1 MYGYFTD
8 FNPKFLRS
16 RRSIS
21 PLGYDNTNA
30 IDLKMSSPNIGFG
43 GKSKCNSKNKLYFK
57 MSLIIYFGGN
67 IESNSLIL

>member
-43 GKSKCNSKNKLYFK
+43 GKSKCNSKKNYISKCHSLYI
-57 MSLIIYFGGN
+57 LEVILN
-67 IESNSLIL
+67 LNRLIL